1 MSALAATTAGRSGAA
16 SIVVANRT
24 RRHAERLAAKVG
36 AEVVALADL
45 GPALAGADLVISC
58 TGADGY
64 VITTD
69 LLAGQA
75 RPPGKDPGKDG
86 ARGPL
91 VVLDLAMPRDVEPA
105 VAGLPGVVVIG
116 MDRLSEH
123 GIDAGADDV
132 AAVRAICEA
141 ELAAYQSAVDAARVA
156 PTVVAL
162 RAKAATVV
170 DAELARLA
178 GRLNADGLSA
188 RTLDEIAQTMR
199 RVVDKLLHAPTVRVK
214 ELAGS
219 PGGEEYAAALRVLFD
234 LDPRAVEAVTRAATD
249 QRGRTH
255 VDTMRP
261 LRLGS
266 RKSPMAIVQSEQ
278 VAALITERTG
288 RPVEIVGVTTLGD
301 VSRAQLTQIGGTG
314 VFVSALREALLGG
327 EVDLA
332 VHSLKDLPA
341 GAAPG
346 IALAAVPPRDD
357 PRDALVARDG
367 AKLADL
373 PAGARIGTGSPRRA
387 AQLLALRG
395 DLQTVPIRGNAG
407 TRLRQVTGGELD
419 GVVLAAAGLA
429 RIGQQN
435 AITQIFEPDEMLPA
449 PGQGALAV
457 ECRDDDPELAGLLAA
472 VNDEASMAAAV
483 AERSLLEALAAGCS
497 APVGGYAVV
506 PSAGGSGGGRRPP
519 GPAQAAA
526 DAGRRAE
533 PRRHPRAARARQ
545 RARGGRAPA
554 RPGPR
559 GGTAAPRGLRL
570 HQRSERPDEQRE

>member
-1 MSALAATTAGRSGAA
+1 MSVLVVGLSHKSAPVAILEQAVVSGDTLAKLLRDVALTDPVAETFVVSTCNRVEVYADVDRFHAGVTAICELLARHCGVQARDLTAHLYVHYEDRAVAHLLTVACGLDSVVVGEGQILGQVRSALKLAEEQRTVGRVLGELGRLALRAGKRARTETGIDRAGQSLVSVAIELAAARLGRHAAQEPGAPALAGRNVLVVGAGAMSTLAATTAGKNGAA
-16 SIVVANRT
+16 SIAVANRT

-69 LLAGQA
+69 LVSAALPDRKHG
-75 RPPGKDPGKDG
+75 PGKHG

-123 GIDAGADDV
+123 GTDAGADDV

-178 GRLNADGLSA
+178 GRLSADGLSA

-249 QRGRTH
+249 QTTGQEDTVSGR
-255 VDTMRP
+255 
-261 LRLGS
+261 
-266 RKSPMAIVQSEQ
+266 
-278 VAALITERTG
+278 
-288 RPVEIVGVTTLGD
+288 
-301 VSRAQLTQIGGTG
+301 
-314 VFVSALREALLGG
+314 
-327 EVDLA
+327 
-332 VHSLKDLPA
+332 
-341 GAAPG
+341 
-346 IALAAVPPRDD
+346 
-357 PRDALVARDG
+357 
-367 AKLADL
+367 
-373 PAGARIGTGSPRRA
+373 
-387 AQLLALRG
+387 
-395 DLQTVPIRGNAG
+395 
-407 TRLRQVTGGELD
+407 
-419 GVVLAAAGLA
+419 
-429 RIGQQN
+429 
-435 AITQIFEPDEMLPA
+435 
-449 PGQGALAV
+449 
-457 ECRDDDPELAGLLAA
+457 
-472 VNDEASMAAAV
+472 
-483 AERSLLEALAAGCS
+483 
-497 APVGGYAVV
+497 
-506 PSAGGSGGGRRPP
+506 
-519 GPAQAAA
+519 
-526 DAGRRAE
+526 
-533 PRRHPRAARARQ
+533 
-545 RARGGRAPA
+545 
-554 RPGPR
+554 
-559 GGTAAPRGLRL
+559 
-570 HQRSERPDEQRE
+570 